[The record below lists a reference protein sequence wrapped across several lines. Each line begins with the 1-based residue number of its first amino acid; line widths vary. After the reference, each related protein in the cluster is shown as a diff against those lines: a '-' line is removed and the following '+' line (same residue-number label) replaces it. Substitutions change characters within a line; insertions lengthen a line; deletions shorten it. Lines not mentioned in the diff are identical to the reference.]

1 VYEAGGD
8 NPGARAGRAVEP
20 PISVLDVSALGAAG
34 PAVRELAALPR
45 PAASIAKRGLDILLS
60 VLGLILAAPVM
71 LVVALVIYIADGGA
85 PIFAQTRYGR
95 GGRVFRFYK
104 FRSMASDADQRLQ
117 GLLDEDAEAAQEWHE
132 QRKLREDPRITAF
145 GRFIR
150 KWSIDELPQLFNVLR
165 GDMSMVGPRP
175 LVKSG
180 AEMLDDRALY
190 GADFRIY
197 VRARPGITG
206 LWQVSGRADTA
217 FSERVAYDVDYVRNW
232 SLARD
237 AWIMLKTI
245 PAVLLRRGAH

>member
-1 VYEAGGD
+1 VYETGGD
-8 NPGARAGRAVEP
+8 NPGARPGRPVET
-20 PISVLDVSALGAAG
+20 PISVVDVSALEGVAKG
-34 PAVRELAALPR
+34 GLDLDRLPR
-45 PAASIAKRGLDILLS
+45 PAASRLKRGFDLVLS
-60 VLGLILAAPVM
+60 ATGLILAAPVM
-71 LVVALVIYIADGGA
+71 LLVALLIYIADGGA

-95 GGRVFRFYK
+95 DGRPFRFYK
-104 FRSMASDADQRLQ
+104 FRSMARGADIRLEA
-117 GLLDEDAEAAQEWHE
+117 LLRADAEIEREWRKR
-132 QRKLREDPRITAF
+132 RKLRDDPRITAF

-180 AEMLDDRALY
+180 EAVLDDRALY

-197 VRARPGITG
+197 ARARPGITG

-217 FSERVAYDVDYVRNW
+217 FSERVAHDLDYVTNW
-232 SLARD
+232 SMARD
-237 AWIMLKTI
+237 AWILVKTI